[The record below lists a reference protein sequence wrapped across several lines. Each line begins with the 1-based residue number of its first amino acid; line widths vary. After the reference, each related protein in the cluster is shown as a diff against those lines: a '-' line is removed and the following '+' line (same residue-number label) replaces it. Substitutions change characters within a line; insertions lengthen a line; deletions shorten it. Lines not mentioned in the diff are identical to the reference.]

1 MPVQHA
7 QGGIRHAN
15 ELVDDTTRRD
25 GGQVMNRL
33 EGIAASPGA
42 GLAPARVYVTEQPEL
57 PSGKVDDGDG
67 EVSRLEAAMQE
78 VADDLNRRA
87 EDAGGEAEDILS
99 AQAMMAQDPDLEEKA
114 VAAVRDESKPA
125 ARAVVE
131 AGETYAEMLENSG
144 NEYMAAR
151 AGDVRDVCARIA
163 RRMLGIPEPDL
174 GALSEPVV
182 VVARDLMPADTA
194 VLDPEFVHGIVTAEG
209 SRTSHTAILA
219 RALGVPAVV
228 AVDGLL
234 DAVTEAA
241 PLGIDGDEGVVV
253 VDPDERTR
261 QELANRSERA
271 EQRQAELREQAGE
284 GPATTA
290 DGHRVELAANAA
302 NTAELQ
308 AAVDSGAEGVG
319 LLRTEFLYLSGSE
332 APTKQEQV
340 RTFREMAELLGQ
352 GRMVVRTFDFG
363 ADKPV
368 PFLDLPAEENPAL
381 GVRGIRLARR
391 HPDLLDAQLAALVEV
406 ADVGPTVAVMAPMV
420 TTVADAEWLVE
431 RFESAGGRDAGMEIG
446 AMVEV
451 PSAVYLAGEL
461 AERLD
466 FLSVGTND
474 LAQYL
479 HAADRQHGGVSALQN
494 PFSPALLRAMKSIC
508 DAANGKA
515 WVGVC
520 GEAGGDPLWAL
531 VAVGL
536 GVSELSMGAGSLLE
550 VKARLRGNDLAS
562 CQAAAGAALAEP
574 DAERARAAAGAVLA

>member
-1 MPVQHA
+1 
-7 QGGIRHAN
+7 
-15 ELVDDTTRRD
+15 
-25 GGQVMNRL
+25 MNRL

-42 GLAPARVYVTEQPEL
+42 GVAPARIYVTEQPEL
-57 PSGKVDDGDG
+57 PSDKVDDADA
-67 EVSRLEAAMQE
+67 EASRLEGAMQE
-78 VADDLNRRA
+78 VADDLNQRA

-114 VAAVRDESKPA
+114 LTAVRDEGKPA

-131 AGETYAEMLENSG
+131 AGETYAKMLENSD

-163 RRMLGIPEPDL
+163 RRLLGVPEPDL
-174 GALSEPVV
+174 GALDEPVV

-194 VLDPEFVHGIVTAEG
+194 VLDPEFVQGIVTAEG

-234 DAVTEAA
+234 DAATEGT
-241 PLGIDGDEGVVV
+241 PIGIDGDEGAVF
-253 VDPDERTR
+253 VDPDEQTR
-261 QELANRSERA
+261 EELADRAERA
-271 EQRQAELREQAGE
+271 EEREAELREQAGE
-284 GPATTA
+284 GPAATA
-290 DGHRVELAANAA
+290 DDHRVELAANAA
-302 NTAELQ
+302 NAAELQ

-332 APTKQEQV
+332 APTQEEQV
-340 RTFREMAELLGQ
+340 ETFREMAQMLGE

-368 PFLDLPAEENPAL
+368 SFLDMGDEENPAL
-381 GVRGIRLARR
+381 GVRGIRLARQ
-391 HPDLLDAQLAALVEV
+391 HPDLLDAQLAALVQV
-406 ADVGPTVAVMAPMV
+406 ADVGPTIAVMAPMV
-420 TTVADAEWLVE
+420 TTVADAEWLIE
-431 RFESAGGRDAGMEIG
+431 RFEEAGGREADMEIG

-479 HAADRQHGGVSALQN
+479 HAADRQHGAVSELQD
-494 PFSPALLRAMKSIC
+494 PFGPAVLRAMKMIC
-508 DAANGKA
+508 DAADGKA

-520 GEAGGDPLWAL
+520 GEAGGDPLWGL

-550 VKARLRGNDLAS
+550 VKAKLRSHDLAT
-562 CQAAAGAALAEP
+562 CQAAAEAALAEP
-574 DAERARAAAGAVLA
+574 DAERARAAAQDVLA

>member
-1 MPVQHA
+1 
-7 QGGIRHAN
+7 
-15 ELVDDTTRRD
+15 
-25 GGQVMNRL
+25 MNRL
-33 EGIAASPGA
+33 EGTAASPGA
-42 GLAPARVYVTEQPEL
+42 GMAPARVYVAEKPAL
-57 PSGKVDDGDG
+57 PSGEVDDADA
-67 EVSRLEAAMQE
+67 EVSRLEEAMQE
-78 VADDLNRRA
+78 VADDLDQRA

-99 AQAMMAQDPDLEEKA
+99 AQAMMAQDPELESKA
-114 VAAVRDESKPA
+114 TAAVRDERKPA

-131 AGETYAEMLENSG
+131 AGETYAEVLEKSE

-163 RRMLGIPEPDL
+163 RRLLGIPEPDL
-174 GALSEPVV
+174 GALNEPVV
-182 VVARDLMPADTA
+182 VVASDLMPADTA
-194 VLDPEFVHGIVTAEG
+194 VLDPEFVQGIVTAEG

-228 AVDGLL
+228 AIDGLL
-234 DAVTEAA
+234 DAVEEAT
-241 PLGIDGDEGVVV
+241 PIGVDGDEGVIF
-253 VDPDERTR
+253 VDPDEQTR
-261 QELANRSERA
+261 SKLAERA
-271 EQRQAELREQAGE
+271 ERAEEREAELREQAGE
-284 GPATTA
+284 GPAATA

-302 NTAELQ
+302 NAAELS
-308 AAVDSGAEGVG
+308 AAVDAGAEGVG

-332 APTKQEQV
+332 APTEEEQV
-340 RTFREMAELLGQ
+340 ETFREMAELLGE

-368 PFLDLPAEENPAL
+368 SFLDMGDEENPAL

-391 HPDLLDAQLAALVEV
+391 HPDLLDAQLGALVEV

-420 TTVADAEWLVE
+420 TTVDDAEWLVE
-431 RFESAGGRDAGMEIG
+431 RFEAAGGRDAGMEIG

-479 HAADRQHGGVSALQN
+479 HAADRQHGGVSDLQD
-494 PFSPALLRAMKSIC
+494 PFGPAVLRALKMIC
-508 DAANGKA
+508 DAADGKA

-520 GEAGGDPLWAL
+520 GEAGGDPLWGL

-536 GVSELSMGAGSLLE
+536 GVSELSMGAGSLLG
-550 VKARLRGNDLAS
+550 VKAKLRSHALS
-562 CQAAAGAALAEP
+562 TCQEAAEAALAEP
-574 DAERARAAAGAVLA
+574 DAKRARQAAGNILG